1 MDMPNVRPRSHHG
14 AGQGATLA
22 LDDAEQGAAMSED
35 ELADA
40 YKGLAEAMWE
50 FLTIHEQTTGEDDK

>member
-1 MDMPNVRPRSHHG
+1 
-14 AGQGATLA
+14 
-22 LDDAEQGAAMSED
+22 MSED